1 MVSPL
6 GAIAA
11 AGRLAAKPSGRN
23 CWRLGKNQRRLRDVM
38 AIPPQA
44 GCWLGISLVKPEI
57 HDMVFFMTILVTHGD
72 KKEQTAP
79 LTRFAYNPTGQ
90 LSGRANFFIFS
101 LVTL

>member
-1 MVSPL
+1 
-6 GAIAA
+6 
-11 AGRLAAKPSGRN
+11 
-23 CWRLGKNQRRLRDVM
+23 
-38 AIPPQA
+38 
-44 GCWLGISLVKPEI
+44 
-57 HDMVFFMTILVTHGD
+57 MVFFMTILVTHGD